1 MKEKE
6 NKVKQGETKSTEKAA
21 ERKTRTKGN
30 QEMD

>member
-6 NKVKQGETKSTEKAA
+6 NKEKQGETKGTEKAA

-30 QEMD
+30 